1 MRSPCSVAFIAI
13 DWLLRCIYP
22 DPDPKSS
29 DSLQTEEDSS
39 VAALEVA
46 LTQTVGQEEGNFTS
60 LQTEEGSSVASFE
73 EVQIQTEDLSPP
85 QINDLWRQKDD
96 VLIKVSETVTIR
108 EHNKQEEQTSKQAN
122 ENTVE

>member
-1 MRSPCSVAFIAI
+1 M
-13 DWLLRCIYP
+13 
-22 DPDPKSS
+22 
-29 DSLQTEEDSS
+29 
-39 VAALEVA
+39 AALEVA

-60 LQTEEGSSVASFE
+60 LQTEEDSSVASFE